1 MKKQKSVSINF
12 KSKIKALAILVLTV
26 SGISLKAQSNTQVFH
41 IQNYFSEAYL
51 VKNNDKLIL
60 IETGVPV
67 PGYADSLVKS
77 IKKLG
82 FEPEN
87 IALAVVTHGHG
98 DHAGNAK
105 FIQEKFHIP
114 IVGSRF
120 DLRKFSSGKTELAKC
135 EDVSIWGTRY
145 RPNMDMSYPPF
156 TPDILVEN
164 TEISLKKYGING
176 KIIPVKGGHTP
187 GDLIILIDK
196 ELFVGDAFIGT
207 FKLQGQGLVPDG
219 HHVRE
224 HFYHENRAL
233 ADKELQVIQKIALDN
248 NVSTIYPTHFGSV
261 TTAELTKYIKEEPV
275 LKELS
280 QIQTDLLN
288 EVGNGKTDLVN
299 KFLSNS
305 YVLQNSEGVQY
316 SKAAFIEN
324 YITNPKTKIE
334 TISAEDFRIIYADNT
349 TAIMTFI
356 ENIKSAGKEVK
367 SVFANTTYVKV
378 NGEWKL
384 VFKQNANQ

>member
-1 MKKQKSVSINF
+1 MKKQKSRSTNF
-12 KSKIKALAILVLTV
+12 KSKIQALALFALIF

-82 FEPEN
+82 FTPKN

-105 FIQEKFHIP
+105 FLQEKFHIP
-114 IVGSRF
+114 IVGSKF
-120 DLRKFSSGKTELAKC
+120 DLGKFTSGKTELAKC
-135 EDVSIWGTRY
+135 EDVSIWGTRF

-164 TEISLKKYGING
+164 SEISLRKYGIDG

-187 GDLIILIDK
+187 GDLMILIGK

-233 ADKELQVIQKIALDN
+233 ADKELQLIQKIALDN
-248 NVSTIYPTHFGSV
+248 NVTVIYPTHFGSV
-261 TTAELTKYIKEEPV
+261 TTAALIKYIKEEPA

-280 QIQTDLLN
+280 QIQTDMLN
-288 EVGNGKTDLVN
+288 EIGKGKTELAD
-299 KFLSNS
+299 KFLSPD
-305 YVLQNSEGVQY
+305 YVLQNSEGVQF
-316 SKAAFIEN
+316 SKNSFIEN

-334 TISAEDFRIIYADNT
+334 TISAEDFRIIYADNI

-356 ENIKSAGKEVK
+356 ENIKLAGKEPK
-367 SVFANTTYVKV
+367 SVFTTTTYIKV
-378 NGEWKL
+378 NGDWKL
-384 VFKQNANQ
+384 VFKQNSNQ